1 MAPANTRLGDDGLA
15 LADQI
20 RRRRQEQGLSLAE
33 LARRA
38 EVSRA
43 YLHQLEN
50 GTAESNPSAKMLYR
64 IAFALGTS
72 VGELMEKQLASSGEE
87 LTDVPDALREFA
99 LAEGLG
105 DDEVR
110 MLASIKYKGRRPATV
125 DDWRFLYAS
134 IQRSVL
140 PAEER

>member
-1 MAPANTRLGDDGLA
+1 
-15 LADQI
+15 
-20 RRRRQEQGLSLAE
+20 
-33 LARRA
+33 
-38 EVSRA
+38 
-43 YLHQLEN
+43 
-50 GTAESNPSAKMLYR
+50 MLYR